1 MILRALILTYAQTQP
16 FTVKDLP
23 NFMIVVFVCNIL
35 TIGHRIAG
43 KKFDTKIIFGQKS
56 NKTIGMGTAS
66 FWWPLVTL
74 FENV

>member
-1 MILRALILTYAQTQP
+1 MIQRALTYAQTHP
-16 FTVKDLP
+16 FTIKDLP
-23 NFMIVVFVCNIL
+23 NFMIVGFVCTIL
-35 TIGHRIAG
+35 TIGHRSAG

-56 NKTIGMGTAS
+56 NKTIWMETAS